1 MLDRQE
7 FLGGIGQTDE
17 GPTVTLEPAKVM
29 TIADAL

>member
-7 FLGGIGQTDE
+7 SLGCIGQTDE
-17 GPTVTLEPAKVM
+17 GPTVILEPAKVM